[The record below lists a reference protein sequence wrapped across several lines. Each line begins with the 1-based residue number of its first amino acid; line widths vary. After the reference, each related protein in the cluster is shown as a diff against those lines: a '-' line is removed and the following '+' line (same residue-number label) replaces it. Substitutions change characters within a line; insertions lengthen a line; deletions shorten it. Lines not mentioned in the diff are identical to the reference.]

1 MRKTVTYLLSIMLLF
16 GFKADDGNTAY
27 KPQEEDFCTV
37 FLRII
42 KSAVETNFESM
53 KGPSQGITSKG
64 YNKIE
69 KWASAENLPGCK
81 NGIITKSFG
90 TSFTTNLMS
99 SSELTEAM
107 TKAYDQWAYEI
118 DDCLSPAWQI
128 YDLPQKGFYKKMSIG
143 RRDPNEVLKFP
154 NVNLEVNMVEGQ
166 FTLQLRIIK

>member
-1 MRKTVTYLLSIMLLF
+1 MPKAATYLISIMLLF
-16 GFKADDGNTAY
+16 GFKPDNGCKTL
-27 KPQEEDFCTV
+27 KPQEEDFCMV
-37 FLRII
+37 FFRII
-42 KSAVETNFESM
+42 KSAVETNFENM

-69 KWASAENLPGCK
+69 KWASAENLPGYK

-128 YDLPQKGFYKKMSIG
+128 YNVPQEGFYKKMSIS
-143 RRDPNEVLKFP
+143 RREQKELLTFP
-154 NVNLEVNMVEGQ
+154 NVNLEVNMVDGK
-166 FTLQLRIIK
+166 FTLQLRVIK